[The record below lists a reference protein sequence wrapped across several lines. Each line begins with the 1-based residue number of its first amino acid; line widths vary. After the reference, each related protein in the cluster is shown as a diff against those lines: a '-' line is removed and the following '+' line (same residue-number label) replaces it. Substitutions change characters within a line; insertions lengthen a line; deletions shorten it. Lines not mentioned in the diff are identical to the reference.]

1 MNQIGI
7 YVFLYTVCLKY
18 DKICLIICSRI
29 ERDSALKKQGGTNEG
44 FITVFIRDCSDDHRS
59 DYLLAERRCEQLH
72 AIFPDGT
79 RECRR
84 YSDCTHRCGIYRIY
98 REAEHAD
105 RTFTDRIVHCVFRVS
120 CDFTERIHA
129 LYVRSGA
136 GTDPRHNR
144 RRCRIHHQGTA
155 WRKQGRQAKQEK

>member
-1 MNQIGI
+1 MKELLQFLLGIVLTIIG
-7 YVFLYTVCLKY
+7 
-18 DKICLIICSRI
+18 
-29 ERDSALKKQGGTNEG
+29 G
-44 FITVFIRDCSDDHRS
+44 DH
-59 DYLLAERRCEQLH
+59 LLAKRCREQLH
-72 AIFPDGT
+72 AILPDGT

-84 YSDCTHRCGIYRIY
+84 YSDCAHRCGIYRIY
-98 REAEHAD
+98 CEAEHAD

-155 WRKQGRQAKQEK
+155 WRK